1 MSALL
6 VHLIGSEGPNQVFRG
21 HRQDSHGSLMV
32 AKNRIERG
40 SLPYYRIDIQ
50 SFSDVFTN
58 LIQPIMSDI
67 KLVLFD
73 MDGVLIDAREWH
85 YDALNKALEL
95 FGYTITRQ
103 EHENFYDGLPTKVKL
118 EHLSKEK

>member
-1 MSALL
+1 M
-6 VHLIGSEGPNQVFRG
+6 
-21 HRQDSHGSLMV
+21 
-32 AKNRIERG
+32 K
-40 SLPYYRIDIQ
+40 
-50 SFSDVFTN
+50 
-58 LIQPIMSDI
+58 DI

-103 EHENFYDGLPTKVKL
+103 EHENFYDGLPTRVKL
-118 EHLSKEK
+118 EHLTKEK